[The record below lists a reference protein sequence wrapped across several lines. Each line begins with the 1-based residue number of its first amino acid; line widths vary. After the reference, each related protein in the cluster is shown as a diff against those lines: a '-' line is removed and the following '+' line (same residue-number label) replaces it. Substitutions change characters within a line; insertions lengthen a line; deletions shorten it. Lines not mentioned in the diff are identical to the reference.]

1 MIIPLLK
8 DEALLEDIRQ
18 AGQETGHFHLWWL
31 GQSGFLVCWGG
42 RFLLFDPYLSD
53 SLTRKYA
60 DTEKP
65 HVRMTERVVDPGLL
79 DFIDV
84 VSSSHNHTDHLDAET
99 LGPLCAA
106 NPELALVV
114 PSANLP
120 FVAERLGVREDRL
133 HGLEAGEQLSLEP
146 FTLHA
151 VPAAHEQLDLDDQG
165 RHPCLGFVAT
175 FGSWAIYHS
184 GDTVLYEG
192 IADLLRAFQ
201 LDLALLPING
211 RSAARD
217 VPGNLWGR
225 EAVQLARQA
234 AISMVIPCHYD
245 MFTFNTETPDEFL
258 REAAAHGQ
266 AGQVLQSGERFS
278 SHQLPPRSGP

>member
-18 AGQETGHFHLWWL
+18 ARRETDHFHLWWL
-31 GQSGFLVCWGG
+31 GQSGFLVCWQE

-60 DTEKP
+60 GTEKP
-65 HVRMTERVVDPGLL
+65 HIRMTERAVDPGLL

-84 VSSSHNHTDHLDAET
+84 VTSSHNHTDHLDAET
-99 LGPLCAA
+99 LGPLFEA
-106 NPELALVV
+106 NPDLAMVV
-114 PSANLP
+114 SQANRT
-120 FVAERLGVREDRL
+120 FVAQRLGMPEDRFSC
-133 HGLEAGEQLSLEP
+133 LEVGEQLSHGP

-151 VPAAHEQLDLDDQG
+151 VPAAHEQLDLDQEG
-165 RHPCLGFVAT
+165 RHPYLGFVAS
-175 FGSWAIYHS
+175 FGPWSIYHS

-192 IADLLRAFQ
+192 IADQLSGFQ
-201 LDLALLPING
+201 LDLAMLPVNG

-225 EAVQLARQA
+225 EAVQLARQLG
-234 AISMVIPCHYD
+234 ISMVIPCHFD

-258 REAAAHGQ
+258 QQAGEQGQ
-266 AGQVLQSGERFS
+266 GGQVLQCGERFS
-278 SHQLPPRSGP
+278 SHQILSGSGQ